1 MFGDTTKA
9 VEEPSR
15 TRFWMISMVE
25 VDGGYIRIHAPLRF
39 PTAFDY

>member
-1 MFGDTTKA
+1 
-9 VEEPSR
+9 
-15 TRFWMISMVE
+15 MISMVE